1 MIKAIKQ
8 FIEDRKLFKQA
19 AKDLNNKDLQAKAKY
34 AYEHRGDTMIT
45 LIDGLAI
52 VCAILIFIGIV
63 WCWMWII
70 SQQYRNYSKRYKWTA
85 EDM

>member
-8 FIEDRKLFKQA
+8 FLEDRKLFKQA

-34 AYEHRGDTMIT
+34 AYEHRVDTMIT

-52 VCAILIFIGIV
+52 ICGVLILIGIV
-63 WCWMWII
+63 WCWM
-70 SQQYRNYSKRYKWTA
+70 
-85 EDM
+85 

>member
-34 AYEHRGDTMIT
+34 AYEHRCDTMIT

-52 VCAILIFIGIV
+52 VCAILILIGIV
-63 WCWMWII
+63 WCLM
-70 SQQYRNYSKRYKWTA
+70 
-85 EDM
+85 

>member
-19 AKDLNNKDLQAKAKY
+19 AKNLNDKELQARAKY

-45 LIDGLAI
+45 LITLIDGLAI
-52 VCAILIFIGIV
+52 VCAVLILIGIV
-63 WCWMWII
+63 WCLM
-70 SQQYRNYSKRYKWTA
+70 
-85 EDM
+85 

>member
-34 AYEHRGDTMIT
+34 AYEHRGDSLLTI
-45 LIDGLAI
+45 IDYLAI
-52 VCAILIFIGIV
+52 LCAVLIVVAIV
-63 WCWMWII
+63 WCWM
-70 SQQYRNYSKRYKWTA
+70 
-85 EDM
+85 

>member
-34 AYEHRGDTMIT
+34 AYEHRGDSLLTI
-45 LIDGLAI
+45 IDYLAI
-52 VCAILIFIGIV
+52 LCAVLIAMAIV
-63 WCWMWII
+63 WCWV
-70 SQQYRNYSKRYKWTA
+70 
-85 EDM
+85 

>member
-34 AYEHRGDTMIT
+34 AYEHRSDTMIT

-52 VCAILIFIGIV
+52 VCGVLILIGIV
-63 WCWMWII
+63 WCWM
-70 SQQYRNYSKRYKWTA
+70 
-85 EDM
+85 

>member
-34 AYEHRGDTMIT
+34 AYEHRGDSLLTI
-45 LIDGLAI
+45 IDYLAI
-52 VCAILIFIGIV
+52 LCAVLIAMAIV
-63 WCWMWII
+63 WCWVWII
-70 SQQYRNYSKRYKWTA
+70 NQQ
-85 EDM
+85 